1 MALRI
6 GFDLDGV
13 LADLDRAILDIAVGL
28 FGPDQVQTSD
38 AGARPRLTGG
48 QSILTWTSALDTAD
62 FWETLAETEPGIV
75 ARLERDARACGWEV
89 VFVTQRPATAGDPV
103 EDQTRRW
110 LASHGYPDARV
121 VMADPARGATVGH
134 LGLDVALD
142 DRPENCASI
151 VAQSRA
157 HAILVWRDGWGPID
171 EGVLAPGISVVATV
185 GEALDRLCSGAT
197 PKLDSTRP

>member
-13 LADLDRAILDIAVGL
+13 LADLDRAILDIAAGL

-110 LASHGYPDARV
+110 LAGHGYPDARV
-121 VMADPARGATVGH
+121 VMADSARGATVGH